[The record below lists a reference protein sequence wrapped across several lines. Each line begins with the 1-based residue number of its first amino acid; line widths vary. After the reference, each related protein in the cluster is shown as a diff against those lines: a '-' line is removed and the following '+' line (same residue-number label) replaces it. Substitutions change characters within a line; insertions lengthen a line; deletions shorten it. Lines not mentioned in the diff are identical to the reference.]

1 MQSVSLISANKV
13 TEKLKNGAILIDI
26 RQKDE
31 YLRENIT
38 QAHSIP
44 LDLLKTQGLPEHLV
58 QAQTLIFHCKSGMR
72 TKNATPLFEQFAQ
85 QGKNVFI
92 LEGGIEGWKKAGLPT
107 NFNKKQPLELM
118 RQVQIAAGS
127 LVLLGTILGSTVSSG
142 FYLLSAFVGAGLIFA
157 GVTGFCGMAKLL
169 AKMPWNK
176 V

>member
-1 MQSVSLISANKV
+1 MQTVLLISASEA

-38 QAHSIP
+38 QAHSMP
-44 LDLLKTQGLPEHLV
+44 LDLLKTQGLPEHL
-58 QAQTLIFHCKSGMR
+58 AQSQILIFHCKSGMR
-72 TKNATPLFEQFAQ
+72 TQNATPLFEQFSQ

-92 LEGGIEGWKKAGLPT
+92 LEGGIEGWKKAGFPT
-107 NFNKKQPLELM
+107 NFDKKQPLELM

-157 GVTGFCGMAKLL
+157 GVTEFCGMAKLL